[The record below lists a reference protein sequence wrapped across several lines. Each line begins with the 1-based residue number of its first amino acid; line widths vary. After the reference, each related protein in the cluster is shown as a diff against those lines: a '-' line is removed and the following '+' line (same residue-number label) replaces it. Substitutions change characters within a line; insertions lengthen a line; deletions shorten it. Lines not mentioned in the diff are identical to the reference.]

1 MRPEISQLMKNF
13 YDVKIEDHNSVN
25 GRDDIV
31 GLKNNIF
38 FITHNNLEDRE
49 KNQDEASMTK
59 INRHEAEFAVK
70 LAEYLL
76 KQQQFEPE
84 QITILTMYLG
94 QMSEM
99 RKQQKRFGV
108 EKVKC
113 MTVDNYQG
121 EENEIII
128 LSLVR
133 SNHENKIGFLNVK
146 NRACVAL
153 SRARCGLYVIGNFEF
168 ICKNETGNTWKEAVK
183 IANNIG
189 VYSNY
194 ILLFIIKL

>member
-13 YDVKIEDHNSVN
+13 YDVRIEDHESVI
-25 GRDDIV
+25 GRNDIV

-38 FITHNNLEDRE
+38 FITHNILEERQ
-49 KNQDEASMTK
+49 NQDETSTTK

-76 KQQQFEPE
+76 KQRQFKPE

-94 QMSEM
+94 QMSEIK
-99 RKQQKRFGV
+99 KQMKRFGV

-168 ICKNETGNTWKEAVK
+168 ICKNEAGNTWKEAVK
-183 IANNIG
+183 IAKNIG
-189 VYSNY
+189 IYSNY
-194 ILLFIIKL
+194 IFLSIIKF